1 MNPGYRQQSRIPNRL
16 STALQ
21 ATELAQ
27 STKNTNW
34 KVRFVKKHSL
44 PVRSRVFGEHPN
56 CISAHLLKVA
66 SVKTGK

>member
-1 MNPGYRQQSRIPNRL
+1 MNPGYGQQSRIPNGL

-27 STKNTNW
+27 ITKNINW
-34 KVRFVKKHSL
+34 KVRFIKKHSL
-44 PVRSRVFGEHPN
+44 PVRMCVFGEHPN
-56 CISAHLLKVA
+56 CISAHLLQVA